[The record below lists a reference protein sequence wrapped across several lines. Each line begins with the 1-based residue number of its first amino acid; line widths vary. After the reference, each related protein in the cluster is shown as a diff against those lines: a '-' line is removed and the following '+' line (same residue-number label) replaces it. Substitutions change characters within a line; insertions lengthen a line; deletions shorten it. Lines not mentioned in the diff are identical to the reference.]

1 MPIGAYEPPSGRD
14 VHMTPEEAL
23 TAFEDLGARLMVPMH
38 YGTFMLSNEPPEEP
52 LERLMAEAERRGLS
66 KQIVIPD
73 PGVGLEL

>member
-14 VHMTPEEAL
+14 VHMNPEEAL
-23 TAFEDLGARLMVPMH
+23 TAFEDLGAGLMIPMH

-52 LERLMAEAERRGLS
+52 LERLRAEAARRGLS
-66 KQIVIPD
+66 GRVLVPE